1 MCFAIALYLL
11 DLVGIRVS
19 YKLLLMLFMGGVLAW
34 LFYEISVG
42 KIVIASL
49 VYLLAALV
57 SETTVMGI
65 VMGANGFSNFEI
77 FLMGNVFRIQ
87 AFFMAKVIDLFI
99 LHIVFRFLNPYKEAF
114 GIKEVLLVF
123 MQAFCFSITIFISI
137 EVSLGIPVTYSL
149 SPFYFS
155 VLAMLSL
162 IAYFIS
168 FQLIVWY
175 FNAQKE
181 KQNSIKLDAYREK
194 KTQYYAVKKEA
205 EEDVRR
211 IYHDLQ
217 NHLKVLAEMKEKRLD
232 GLEEYVEDIQNHV
245 QPFAKYHNSGND
257 AIDMILFE
265 KKQLG
270 HDIQVKVCRTPV
282 GLSMLFQNPID
293 SYDIWNAKRLKTW
306 KMDKSRHGFGM
317 GNMERAVK
325 SMGGRMNVEIVDKEF
340 QLFVLIADR

>member
-1 MCFAIALYLL
+1 MEWKMFEVIMTFIEAFIYFWFFHQLAKPKYDRWSGIVCIMCFAIALYLL

-232 GLEEYVEDIQNHV
+232 GLEEYVEDIQN
-245 QPFAKYHNSGND
+245 
-257 AIDMILFE
+257 
-265 KKQLG
+265 
-270 HDIQVKVCRTPV
+270 
-282 GLSMLFQNPID
+282 PID
-293 SYDIWNAKRLKTW
+293 PYDIWNAKRLKTW
-306 KMDKSRHGFGM
+306 KMAKSRHGFGM